1 MLKSLELFG
10 FKSFADRTRFD
21 FSTGITSVVGP
32 NGSGKSNV
40 VDALKWILGDQSA
53 KSLRGKEMTDVIFN
67 GSASRK
73 PSAYAEATITFDNA
87 SGWLPSDSQEI
98 QIGRRI
104 WRNGDAEYLLNRA
117 TARLKDIKDLFM
129 GTGAGTSAYS
139 IIEQG
144 RVDQILQANPTSR
157 RAVFE
162 EAAGISRFKARKVEA
177 QRKLERVAQN
187 LERLTDIVDEV
198 EAQLNSTRSQAA
210 KAAKYREVSVGL
222 KQWWHGL
229 AADDCRHL
237 TAELEVVETGL
248 ASSAG
253 RIETLTEQQRQLE
266 TREAAFDADLS
277 KIDDKLRE
285 VERRGATGREAI
297 AGHETT
303 IQHQTARLGEIEAE
317 LARLQKQ
324 QLVLGRRAQETHD
337 EIALQQKRLG
347 EFEVD
352 YAENRQRIAAHDEQL
367 QLAVRSLSARREQ
380 QERDRTRR
388 LDLTKAVSSTSST
401 VATLRAALSAV
412 QTAQS
417 KAQSQLD
424 LLDGTLAEQELE
436 RDKALARVDES
447 VQSQSAAQQALRTTQ
462 TRRTS
467 LLGEQDEAKQ
477 RLGGQ
482 REQRSAALAR
492 KNLLED
498 LELRQEGLGLGV
510 KDILNRARSSPHPP
524 WNSIVGSVADLLDVD
539 LEHAALLE
547 VALGP
552 RAQLIVL
559 REYQSL
565 LDYLN
570 QGTVLLTNRVGFV
583 AIPDRAASQP
593 VPSVWQQSRFVHL
606 QLDPA
611 SLPDLSREPGVVMR
625 ADALVLSDRGTTG
638 LAAAILADTW
648 VVRTIEDAVRLATQP
663 HGSSPVPSPRS
674 SGEWTRVRGP
684 DEPATSPRE
693 PASEAPKPHSRSL
706 KPGEDPLTLT
716 LSPEDGGEGTRGAF
730 STHHSPLTTHHSL
743 RFVTLQGELLEAN
756 GTLYVGTI
764 RSETA
769 LLSRRSELRRIKN
782 DLALLDRDIAA
793 EETALQTVYQSLTGA
808 DSELESV
815 AAELDYA
822 NQRLADLKADL
833 AAQDQTLD
841 RLRRERHS
849 LSEQLRAGDDEFA
862 ERQEKLKTAEEQSAT
877 TEQELHHLELSLAA
891 SAEDLL
897 ATEQQFQQLEYQKTA
912 NQLDL
917 VKQGEQLEAL
927 RTSVSRLIDELQQ
940 RTAQHDEAERR
951 CAASLAKRQQIT
963 LHILNT
969 RATRDEQLLSAE
981 AIQAEATALQ
991 SDKLALRVE
1000 RSQLVEQELDIRK
1013 ERRELADR
1021 RHADEIRVRDM
1032 KHVLTTLDERLDE
1045 EYQLKLTDVVA
1056 SGVSAFRLLLEERG
1070 SKVEGRGLKVKE
1082 EEIDASPTDDS
1093 ESSALHHQPST
1104 INHQP
1109 AFNDLRPEI
1118 ESRVNRLRKQLK
1130 LMGSVNT
1137 DSLRDLEM
1145 LETRFEQLSAQLQDL
1160 VEAKNTLEDI
1170 IRKLNTESRRLFAET
1185 FETIRT
1191 NFQDLFRQV
1200 FGGGEGDIVLEDPND
1215 VLDCGIDIA
1224 ARPPGKELRSISL
1237 LSGGEKTMTAIALI
1251 MAIFQSKPSPFCIL
1265 DEVDAALDEA
1275 NVERFT
1281 AVIKAFQQS
1290 TQFIMIT
1297 HHKRTMTV
1305 ADVLYGVTMEE
1316 SGVSKRMSVRF
1327 EDVSDDGN
1335 FRTPQQQSSAA

>member
-40 VDALKWILGDQSA
+40 VDAMKWILGDQSA

-87 SGWLPSDSQEI
+87 SGWLPSDAQEV
-98 QIGRRI
+98 QVGRRI

-162 EAAGISRFKARKVEA
+162 EAAGISRFKARKIEA
-177 QRKLERVAQN
+177 QRKLERVGQN

-229 AADDCRHL
+229 AADDFRFF
-237 TAELEVVETGL
+237 TAELDVIETGL
-248 ASSAG
+248 AASSG
-253 RIETLTEQQRQLE
+253 RMDTLTEHQRQLE
-266 TREAAFDADLS
+266 VREAAFDADLS
-277 KIDDKLRE
+277 KLDDTLRE

-303 IQHQTARLGEIEAE
+303 IQHQTARLLEIETE
-317 LARLQKQ
+317 LTRLQKQ
-324 QLVLGRRAQETHD
+324 ELVLSHRVRETHG
-337 EIALQQKRLG
+337 EIALQQSRLA
-347 EFEVD
+347 ESERD
-352 YAENRQRIAAHDEQL
+352 HAENRHRISAHDGQH
-367 QLAVRSLSARREQ
+367 QQAVQALTARREQ
-380 QERDRTRR
+380 QDRDRSRR
-388 LDLTKAVSSTSST
+388 LELTKSVSVTSSA

-412 QTAQS
+412 QAAQT

-424 LLDGTLAEQELE
+424 LLDGTLAERELE
-436 RDKALARVDES
+436 RDQSLARLDDA
-447 VQSQSAAQQALRTTQ
+447 VQTQAAAQTVLRATQ
-462 TRRTS
+462 SKRVS
-467 LLGEQDEAKQ
+467 LLGEQDHAKQ
-477 RLGGQ
+477 RLAEQ
-482 REQRSAALAR
+482 REQRSASLAR
-492 KNLLED
+492 KSLLED
-498 LELRQEGLGLGV
+498 LELRQEGLGIGV

-524 WNSIVGSVADLLDVD
+524 WNSVVGSVADLLDVD

-559 REYQSL
+559 REYQAL

-570 QGTVLLTNRVGFV
+570 QGTVLLTNRVGFI

-593 VPSVWQQSRFVHL
+593 MSDERQQSRFVHL
-606 QLDPA
+606 QLDPN
-611 SLPDLSREPGVVMR
+611 LMPDLSREPGVVMR

-638 LAAAILADTW
+638 LAAAVLADTW
-648 VVRTIEDAVRLATQP
+648 IVRTMDDAVRLAM
-663 HGSSPVPSPRS
+663 G
-674 SGEWTRVRGP
+674 
-684 DEPATSPRE
+684 
-693 PASEAPKPHSRSL
+693 SRSTDAL
-706 KPGEDPLTLT
+706 VRADREAD
-716 LSPEDGGEGTRGAF
+716 LSRTDEGVH
-730 STHHSPLTTHHSL
+730 STSL

-782 DLALLDRDIAA
+782 DLALLDRDIQA
-793 EETALQTVYQSLTGA
+793 EESALHSVYQLLTGA
-808 DSELESV
+808 DSELEAV

-822 NQRLADLKADL
+822 NQRFADLKADL
-833 AAQDQTLD
+833 TAQDQTLD
-841 RLRRERHS
+841 RLRRERLS
-849 LSEQLRAGDDEFA
+849 LTEQLRAGDAEFA
-862 ERQEKLKTAEEQSAT
+862 QRQLELNAAVDQSAG
-877 TEQELHHLELSLAA
+877 TEQELHHLETSLAA
-891 SAEDLL
+891 SAEELL
-897 ATEQQFQQLEYQKTA
+897 ATEQQHQQLEQQKAA

-917 VKQGEQLEAL
+917 VKQAEQLESL
-927 RTSVSRLIDELQQ
+927 RATVHRLADELQQ
-940 RTAQHDEAERR
+940 RLSQHDEADRR
-951 CAASLAKRQQIT
+951 CTASIAKRQQLT

-969 RATRDEQLLSAE
+969 RATRDEQLLAAE
-981 AIQAEATALQ
+981 HVTNDAFVLQAA
-991 SDKLALRVE
+991 KLALRVE
-1000 RSQLVEQELDIRK
+1000 RSQLVEQELDLRK
-1013 ERRELADR
+1013 ERRELAER
-1021 RHADEIRVRDM
+1021 RHTDEIRVRDM
-1032 KHVLTTLDERLDE
+1032 KHALTTLDERLDE
-1045 EYQLKLTDVVA
+1045 EYQLKLADVVA
-1056 SGVSAFRLLLEERG
+1056 SGASAYRLLLEERG
-1070 SKVEGRGLKVKE
+1070 AKVDQHVVKYLA
-1082 EEIDASPTDDS
+1082 DRTDRADGTDPTDAK
-1093 ESSALHHQPST
+1093 SAEAVSAVGPVASQTALRNLQPFFT
-1104 INHQP
+1104 
-1109 AFNDLRPEI
+1109 DLRPEL
-1118 ESRVNRLRKQLK
+1118 EARVNRLRKQLK
-1130 LMGSVNT
+1130 LMGNVNT
-1137 DSLRDLEM
+1137 DSLHDLEM
-1145 LETRFEQLSAQLQDL
+1145 LENRFEQLSAQLQDL
-1160 VEAKNTLEDI
+1160 VEAKSTLEDI
-1170 IRKLNTESRRLFAET
+1170 IRKINLESRRLFAET

-1191 NFQDLFRQV
+1191 NFQQLFRQV

-1281 AVIKAFQQS
+1281 AVVKAFQQS
-1290 TQFIMIT
+1290 TQFIVIT

-1327 EDVSDDGN
+1327 EDVSDDGHI
-1335 FRTPQQQSSAA
+1335 RTSNQPVAA

>member
-40 VDALKWILGDQSA
+40 VDAMKWILGDQSA

-87 SGWLPSDSQEI
+87 SGWLPSDAQEI
-98 QIGRRI
+98 QVGRRI

-162 EAAGISRFKARKVEA
+162 EAAGISRFKARKIEA
-177 QRKLERVAQN
+177 QRKLERVGQN

-229 AADDCRHL
+229 AADDFRFF
-237 TAELEVVETGL
+237 TAELDVVETGL
-248 ASSAG
+248 AASSG
-253 RIETLTEQQRQLE
+253 RMDALTDQQRQLE
-266 TREAAFDADLS
+266 VREAAFDAELS
-277 KIDDKLRE
+277 KFDDTLRE

-303 IQHQTARLGEIEAE
+303 IQHQTARLIEIETE
-317 LARLQKQ
+317 LTRLQKQ
-324 QLVLGRRAQETHD
+324 ELVLSHRVRETHG
-337 EIALQQKRLG
+337 EIALQQSRLA
-347 EFEVD
+347 ESERD
-352 YAENRQRIAAHDEQL
+352 HAENRHRISAHDGQHQHAMQAL
-367 QLAVRSLSARREQ
+367 TARREQ
-380 QERDRTRR
+380 QDRDRTRR
-388 LDLTKAVSSTSST
+388 LELTKSVSATSSAVT
-401 VATLRAALSAV
+401 TLRAALSAV
-412 QTAQS
+412 QASQT

-424 LLDGTLAEQELE
+424 QLDGTLAEREME
-436 RDKALARVDES
+436 RDKSLSRVDDA
-447 VQSQSAAQQALRTTQ
+447 VQTQAAAQAVLRATQ
-462 TRRTS
+462 SKRIS
-467 LLGEQDEAKQ
+467 LLGEQDHAKQ
-477 RLGGQ
+477 RLAEQ

-492 KNLLED
+492 KSLLED
-498 LELRQEGLGLGV
+498 LELRQEGLGIGV

-524 WNSIVGSVADLLDVD
+524 WNSVVGSVADLLDVD

-559 REYQSL
+559 REYQAL

-593 VPSVWQQSRFVHL
+593 MPDVRQQSRFVHL
-606 QLDPA
+606 QLDPNT
-611 SLPDLSREPGVVMR
+611 LPDLLREPGVVMR

-638 LAAAILADTW
+638 LAAAVLADTW
-648 VVRTIEDAVRLATQP
+648 IVRTMDDAVRLATMK
-663 HGSSPVPSPRS
+663 
-674 SGEWTRVRGP
+674 SGEWRVVSGEQEAS
-684 DEPATSPRE
+684 DATSTT
-693 PASEAPKPHSRSL
+693 PASSR
-706 KPGEDPLTLT
+706 
-716 LSPEDGGEGTRGAF
+716 
-730 STHHSPLTTHHSL
+730 HSPLTTHHSL

-782 DLALLDRDIAA
+782 DLALLDRDIQA
-793 EETALQTVYQSLTGA
+793 EESALHSVYQSLTGA
-808 DSELESV
+808 DSELEAV

-822 NQRLADLKADL
+822 NQRFADLKADL

-841 RLRRERHS
+841 RLRRERLS
-849 LSEQLRAGDDEFA
+849 LTEQLRAGDAEFA
-862 ERQEKLKTAEEQSAT
+862 QRQLELNGAEDQAAA
-877 TEQELHHLELSLAA
+877 TEQELHHLEASLAA
-891 SAEDLL
+891 SAEELL
-897 ATEQQFQQLEYQKTA
+897 ATEQQYRQLEQQKAA

-917 VKQGEQLEAL
+917 VKQAEQLETL
-927 RTSVSRLIDELQQ
+927 RATVHRLADELQQ
-940 RTAQHDEAERR
+940 RLAQHDEADRR
-951 CAASLAKRQQIT
+951 CLACIAKRQQLT

-969 RATRDEQLLSAE
+969 RATRDEQLLAAE
-981 AIQAEATALQ
+981 QVANEAFALQ
-991 SDKLALRVE
+991 AAKLALRVE
-1000 RSQLVEQELDIRK
+1000 RSQLAEQELELRK
-1013 ERRELADR
+1013 ERRELAER
-1021 RHADEIRVRDM
+1021 RHTDEIRVRDM
-1032 KHVLTTLDERLDE
+1032 KHALTTLDERLDE
-1045 EYQLKLTDVVA
+1045 EYQLKLADVVGSGA
-1056 SGVSAFRLLLEERG
+1056 SAYRLLLEERG
-1070 SKVEGRGLKVKE
+1070 SKVEGRVLKAKQE
-1082 EEIDASPTDDS
+1082 EAEVSPTDDADHPPLHS
-1093 ESSALHHQPST
+1093 QSSNLNSQPSFT
-1104 INHQP
+1104 
-1109 AFNDLRPEI
+1109 DLRPEL
-1118 ESRVNRLRKQLK
+1118 EARVNRLRKQLK
-1130 LMGSVNT
+1130 LMGNVNT

-1145 LETRFEQLSAQLQDL
+1145 LENRFEQLSAQLQDL

-1170 IRKLNTESRRLFAET
+1170 IRKINLESRRLFAET

-1191 NFQDLFRQV
+1191 NFQQLFRQV

-1281 AVIKAFQQS
+1281 AVVKAFQQS
-1290 TQFIMIT
+1290 TQFIVIT

-1327 EDVSDDGN
+1327 EDVSDDGHI
-1335 FRTPQQQSSAA
+1335 RTSSQPVAA

>member
-40 VDALKWILGDQSA
+40 VDAMKWILGDQSA

-87 SGWLPSDSQEI
+87 SGWLPSDAQEI

-162 EAAGISRFKARKVEA
+162 EAAGISRFKARKIEA
-177 QRKLERVAQN
+177 QRKLERVGQN

-229 AADDCRHL
+229 AADDFRFF
-237 TAELEVVETGL
+237 TAELEVIEAGL
-248 ASSAG
+248 AASAG
-253 RIETLTEQQRQLE
+253 RIETLTEQQRKLE
-266 TREAAFDADLS
+266 AREAAFDADLS
-277 KIDDKLRE
+277 KLDDTLRE
-285 VERRGATGREAI
+285 VERRGATAREAI

-303 IQHQTARLGEIEAE
+303 IQHQTARLSEIEIE
-317 LARLQKQ
+317 LSRLQKQ
-324 QLVLGRRAQETHD
+324 QLVLNLRARETHE
-337 EIALQQKRLG
+337 EIAFQQQRLV
-347 EFEVD
+347 ESERD
-352 YAENRQRIAAHDEQL
+352 HAENRHRI
-367 QLAVRSLSARREQ
+367 SADDGQHQQAMQALIQRREQ
-380 QERDRTRR
+380 QENNRTRR
-388 LDLTKAVSSTSST
+388 LELTKSVSVTSSA

-412 QTAQS
+412 QAAQT

-424 LLDGTLAEQELE
+424 LLDGTLAERELE
-436 RDKALARVDES
+436 RDKSLARVDDA
-447 VQSQSAAQQALRTTQ
+447 VQTQAGAQAVLRATQSKRI
-462 TRRTS
+462 S
-467 LLGEQDEAKQ
+467 LLGEQDHAKQ
-477 RLGGQ
+477 RLAEQ
-482 REQRSAALAR
+482 REQRSASLAR
-492 KNLLED
+492 KSLLED
-498 LELRQEGLGLGV
+498 LELRQEGLGIGV

-524 WNSIVGSVADLLDVD
+524 WNSVVGSVADLLDVD

-559 REYQSL
+559 REYQAL

-593 VPSVWQQSRFVHL
+593 MPDVRQQSRFVHL

-611 SLPDLSREPGVVMR
+611 TLPDLSREPGVVMR

-638 LAAAILADTW
+638 LAAAVLADTW
-648 VVRTIEDAVRLATQP
+648 IVRTMDDAVRLAM
-663 HGSSPVPSPRS
+663 G
-674 SGEWTRVRGP
+674 
-684 DEPATSPRE
+684 
-693 PASEAPKPHSRSL
+693 SRSTDAHVRADRDADA
-706 KPGEDPLTLT
+706 PRAGELGRTDVGVRAT
-716 LSPEDGGEGTRGAF
+716 
-730 STHHSPLTTHHSL
+730 SL

-782 DLALLDRDIAA
+782 DLALLDRDIQA
-793 EETALQTVYQSLTGA
+793 EESALHSVYQSLTGA
-808 DSELESV
+808 DSELEAV

-822 NQRLADLKADL
+822 NQRFADLKADL
-833 AAQDQTLD
+833 AAQDQTLE
-841 RLRRERHS
+841 RLRRERLS
-849 LSEQLRAGDDEFA
+849 LTEQLRTGSDEFA
-862 ERQEKLKTAEEQSAT
+862 VRQLELNSAVDQSAV
-877 TEQELHHLELSLAA
+877 TEQELHHLEASLAA
-891 SAEDLL
+891 SAEELL
-897 ATEQQFQQLEYQKTA
+897 ATEQQFQHLEQQKASNQLE
-912 NQLDL
+912 L
-917 VKQGEQLEAL
+917 VKQAEQLESL
-927 RTSVSRLIDELQQ
+927 RATVHRLADELQQ
-940 RTAQHDEAERR
+940 RMAQHDEADRR
-951 CAASLAKRQQIT
+951 STASFAKRQQLT
-963 LHILNT
+963 LHILNA
-969 RATRDEQLLSAE
+969 RATRDEQLLAAE
-981 AIQAEATALQ
+981 HVANEAFALQ
-991 SDKLALRVE
+991 SAKLALRVE
-1000 RSQLVEQELDIRK
+1000 RSQLVEQELDLRK
-1013 ERRELADR
+1013 ERRDLAER

-1032 KHVLTTLDERLDE
+1032 KHALTTLDERLDE
-1045 EYQLKLTDVVA
+1045 EYQLKLADVVA
-1056 SGVSAFRLLLEERG
+1056 SGASAHRLLLEERG
-1070 SKVEGRGLKVKE
+1070 AKVEGRGVKVKPE
-1082 EEIDASPTDDS
+1082 AVWLGS
-1093 ESSALHHQPST
+1093 ESSTPPAEPVTSLPKNWGLEDSTPATPQSSTLHPQPSFT
-1104 INHQP
+1104 
-1109 AFNDLRPEI
+1109 DLRPEL
-1118 ESRVNRLRKQLK
+1118 EARVNRLRKQLK
-1130 LMGSVNT
+1130 LMGNVNT

-1145 LETRFEQLSAQLQDL
+1145 LENRFEQLSAQLQDL

-1170 IRKLNTESRRLFAET
+1170 IRKINLESRRLFAET

-1191 NFQDLFRQV
+1191 NFQQLFRQV

-1281 AVIKAFQQS
+1281 AVVKAFQQS
-1290 TQFIMIT
+1290 TQFIVIT

-1327 EDVSDDGN
+1327 EDVSDDGHI
-1335 FRTPQQQSSAA
+1335 RTPNQPVAA

>member
-40 VDALKWILGDQSA
+40 VDAMKWILGDQSA

-87 SGWLPSDSQEI
+87 SGWLPSDAQEV

-162 EAAGISRFKARKVEA
+162 EAAGISRFKARKIEA
-177 QRKLERVAQN
+177 QRKLERVGQN

-229 AADDCRHL
+229 AADDFRFF
-237 TAELEVVETGL
+237 TAELDLIETGL
-248 ASSAG
+248 AASSG
-253 RIETLTEQQRQLE
+253 RMDTLTEHQRQLE
-266 TREAAFDADLS
+266 VREAAFDADLS
-277 KIDDKLRE
+277 KLDDTLRE
-285 VERRGATGREAI
+285 VDRRNASGREAI

-303 IQHQTARLGEIEAE
+303 IQHQTARLLEIETE
-317 LARLQKQ
+317 LTRLQKQ
-324 QLVLGRRAQETHD
+324 ELVLSHRVRETHG
-337 EIALQQKRLG
+337 EIALQQSRLT
-347 EFEVD
+347 ESERDHV
-352 YAENRQRIAAHDEQL
+352 ENRHRISAHDSQHQHAMQAL
-367 QLAVRSLSARREQ
+367 TARREQ
-380 QERDRTRR
+380 QDRDRTRR
-388 LDLTKAVSSTSST
+388 LELTKSVSATSSA

-412 QTAQS
+412 QASQT
-417 KAQSQLD
+417 KVQSQLD
-424 LLDGTLAEQELE
+424 QLDGTLAERELE
-436 RDKALARVDES
+436 RDQSLARVEDA
-447 VQSQSAAQQALRTTQ
+447 VQTQAAAQAMLRATQ
-462 TRRTS
+462 SKRIS
-467 LLGEQDEAKQ
+467 LLGEQDHAKQ
-477 RLGGQ
+477 RLAEQ

-492 KNLLED
+492 KSLLED
-498 LELRQEGLGLGV
+498 LELRQEGLGIGV

-524 WNSIVGSVADLLDVD
+524 WNSVVGSVADLLDVD

-559 REYQSL
+559 REYQAL

-583 AIPDRAASQP
+583 AIPDRSVSQP
-593 VPSVWQQSRFVHL
+593 MPDVRQQSRFVHL
-606 QLDPA
+606 QLDPNTM
-611 SLPDLSREPGVVMR
+611 PDLSREPGVVMR

-638 LAAAILADTW
+638 LAAAVLADTW
-648 VVRTIEDAVRLATQP
+648 IVRTMDDAVRLATMA
-663 HGSSPVPSPRS
+663 
-674 SGEWTRVRGP
+674 SGEWRVASGEQKAS
-684 DEPATSPRE
+684 DATSTTP
-693 PASEAPKPHSRSL
+693 
-706 KPGEDPLTLT
+706 
-716 LSPEDGGEGTRGAF
+716 SP
-730 STHHSPLTTHHSL
+730 SHHSPLTTHHSL

-782 DLALLDRDIAA
+782 DLALLDRDIQA
-793 EETALQTVYQSLTGA
+793 EESALHSVYQSLTGA
-808 DSELESV
+808 DSELEAV

-822 NQRLADLKADL
+822 NQRFADLKADL

-841 RLRRERHS
+841 RLRRERLS
-849 LSEQLRAGDDEFA
+849 LTEQLRAGDAEFA
-862 ERQEKLKTAEEQSAT
+862 QRQLELNAAVDQSAG
-877 TEQELHHLELSLAA
+877 TEQELHHLEASLAA
-891 SAEDLL
+891 SAEELL
-897 ATEQQFQQLEYQKTA
+897 ATEQQYQQLEHQKAA

-917 VKQGEQLEAL
+917 VKQAEQLETL
-927 RTSVSRLIDELQQ
+927 RATVHRLGDELQQ
-940 RTAQHDEAERR
+940 RLSQHDEADRR
-951 CAASLAKRQQIT
+951 CIASLAKQQQLT

-969 RATRDEQLLSAE
+969 RATRDEQLLAAE
-981 AIQAEATALQ
+981 HVANEAFTLQAA
-991 SDKLALRVE
+991 KLARRVE
-1000 RSQLVEQELDIRK
+1000 RSQLVEQELDLRK
-1013 ERRELADR
+1013 ERRELAER
-1021 RHADEIRVRDM
+1021 RHTDEIRMRDM
-1032 KHVLTTLDERLDE
+1032 KHALTTLDERLDE
-1045 EYQLKLTDVVA
+1045 EYQLKLADVVA
-1056 SGVSAFRLLLEERG
+1056 AGASAYRLLLEERG
-1070 SKVEGRGLKVKE
+1070 SKVEGRGLKAKPDETDV
-1082 EEIDASPTDDS
+1082 SPTDETDHPP
-1093 ESSALHHQPST
+1093 LHPQPSSL
-1104 INHQP
+1104 NSQP
-1109 AFNDLRPEI
+1109 SFTDLRPEL
-1118 ESRVNRLRKQLK
+1118 EARVNRLRKQLK
-1130 LMGSVNT
+1130 LMGNVNT

-1145 LETRFEQLSAQLQDL
+1145 LENRFEQLSAQLQDL

-1170 IRKLNTESRRLFAET
+1170 IRKINLESRRLFAET

-1191 NFQDLFRQV
+1191 NFQQLFRQV

-1281 AVIKAFQQS
+1281 AVVKAFQQS
-1290 TQFIMIT
+1290 TQFIVIT

-1327 EDVSDDGN
+1327 EDVSDDGHI
-1335 FRTPQQQSSAA
+1335 RAPSQPVAA

>member
-87 SGWLPSDSQEI
+87 TGWLPSDAQEV

-162 EAAGISRFKARKVEA
+162 EAAGISRFKARKIEA

-229 AADDCRHL
+229 AADDYRHL
-237 TAELEVVETGL
+237 TAELDVVETQL

-253 RIETLTEQQRQLE
+253 RIETLTEQQKQLE
-266 TREAAFDADLS
+266 AREAAFDADLS
-277 KIDDKLRE
+277 KVDDKLRE
-285 VERRGATGREAI
+285 VERRGATGREVI

-303 IQHQTARLGEIEAE
+303 IQHQVARLSEIEAE
-317 LARLQKQ
+317 LSRLQKQ
-324 QLVLGRRAQETHD
+324 QLVLGKRVRETHD
-337 EIALQQKRLG
+337 EIALQQTRLS

-352 YAENRQRIAAHDEQL
+352 HAENRQRIAAHDEQL

-388 LDLTKAVSSTSST
+388 LELTKAVSSTSST
-401 VATLRAALSAV
+401 VATVRAALLAA
-412 QTAQS
+412 QTAHS
-417 KAQSQLD
+417 KTQSQLD

-436 RDKALARVDES
+436 RDNRLSRVDEA
-447 VQSQSAAQQALRTTQ
+447 VQSQSAAHQALRVTQ
-462 TRRTS
+462 ARRIS
-467 LLGEQDEAKQ
+467 LLGEQDEAKK
-477 RLGGQ
+477 RLAEQ

-492 KNLLED
+492 KSLLED
-498 LELRQEGLGLGV
+498 LELRQEGLGIGV

-524 WNSIVGSVADLLDVD
+524 WNSVIGSVADLLDVD

-593 VPSVWQQSRFVHL
+593 VPAVWQQSRFVHL
-606 QLDPA
+606 QLDAA

-648 VVRTIEDAVRLATQP
+648 VVRTIEDAVRLAT
-663 HGSSPVPSPRS
+663 GS
-674 SGEWTRVRGP
+674 GKG
-684 DEPATSPRE
+684 
-693 PASEAPKPHSRSL
+693 
-706 KPGEDPLTLT
+706 
-716 LSPEDGGEGTRGAF
+716 
-730 STHHSPLTTHHSL
+730 L

-756 GTLYVGTI
+756 GSLYVGTI

-782 DLALLDRDIAA
+782 DLALLDRDITA

-808 DSELESV
+808 DSELEAV

-841 RLRRERHS
+841 RLRRERQS
-849 LSEQLRAGDDEFA
+849 LSEQLHAGDGEFA
-862 ERQEKLKTAEEQSAT
+862 ERQAELKSAEEQAAS
-877 TEQELHHLELSLAA
+877 TEQELHHLEASLAA
-891 SAEDLL
+891 STEDLL
-897 ATEQQFQQLEYQKTA
+897 AIEQQFQMLEQQKTA

-927 RTSVSRLIDELQQ
+927 RTSVTRLVDELQQ
-940 RTAQHDEAERR
+940 RAAQHDEAERR
-951 CAASLAKRQQIT
+951 CASSLAKRQQIT

-969 RATRDEQLLSAE
+969 RATRDEQLLATE
-981 AIQAEATALQ
+981 AILAEATALHAE
-991 SDKLALRVE
+991 KLALRVE

-1021 RHADEIRVRDM
+1021 RHVEEIRVRDM
-1032 KHVLTTLDERLDE
+1032 KHALTTLDERLDE
-1045 EYQLKLTDVVA
+1045 EYQLRLTDVVA
-1056 SGVSAFRLLLEERG
+1056 SGASAYQMLLEERQGTKGEGQG
-1070 SKVEGRGLKVKE
+1070 SRAKGPKE
-1082 EEIDASPTDDS
+1082 DDS
-1093 ESSALHHQPST
+1093 ESGALSESEQSSPSSHKPSALT
-1104 INHQP
+1104 FVD
-1109 AFNDLRPEI
+1109 ARPEI

-1170 IRKLNTESRRLFAET
+1170 IRKINAESRRLFAET
-1185 FETIRT
+1185 FETIRA
-1191 NFQDLFRQV
+1191 NFQNLFRQV

-1335 FRTPQQQSSAA
+1335 FRTPSQPAAA

>member
-21 FSTGITSVVGP
+21 FSTGITCVVGP

-73 PSAYAEATITFDNA
+73 ASAYAEATITFDNA
-87 SGWLPSDSQEI
+87 SGWLPSDAQEI

-129 GTGAGTSAYS
+129 GTGAGTSAYC

-253 RIETLTEQQRQLE
+253 RMATLAEQQRQIE
-266 TREAAFDADLS
+266 SREAAFDADLS
-277 KIDDKLRE
+277 KLDDKLRE
-285 VERRGATGREAI
+285 VDRRGAAWRESI

-303 IQHQTARLGEIEAE
+303 LQHQTARLGEIEAE
-317 LARLQKQ
+317 LARLQRQ

-337 EIALQQKRLG
+337 EIVLKQQRLA

-352 YAENRQRIAAHDEQL
+352 HAGNRHKIAAHDEQL
-367 QLAVRSLSARREQ
+367 QLALRSLSAQREQ
-380 QERDRTRR
+380 QEQDRTRR
-388 LDLTKAVSSTSST
+388 LELTKAVSSTSST
-401 VATLRAALSAV
+401 VATLRAALLAA
-412 QTAQS
+412 QTTHS
-417 KAQSQLD
+417 KTQSQLD

-436 RDKALARVDES
+436 RDKSLGRVDEAS
-447 VQSQSAAQQALRTTQ
+447 QTQSAAQQSLRTTQ
-462 TRRTS
+462 ARRIS

-477 RLGGQ
+477 RLGEQ

-492 KNLLED
+492 KSLLED
-498 LELRQEGLGLGV
+498 LELRQEGLGIGV

-524 WNSIVGSVADLLDVD
+524 WNSVVGSVADLLDVD

-611 SLPDLSREPGVVMR
+611 TLPDLSREPGVVMR

-638 LAAAILADTW
+638 LAASLLADTW
-648 VVRTIEDAVRLATQP
+648 IVRTIEDAVRLAN
-663 HGSSPVPSPRS
+663 SSR
-674 SGEWTRVRGP
+674 ETRVESQ
-684 DEPATSPRE
+684 EPENAEMQASSSSSRLSSLNSP
-693 PASEAPKPHSRSL
+693 PSAGSRLSSL
-706 KPGEDPLTLT
+706 PSR
-716 LSPEDGGEGTRGAF
+716 LS
-730 STHHSPLTTHHSL
+730 HSL

-756 GTLYVGTI
+756 GSLYVGTI

-782 DLALLDRDIAA
+782 DLALLDRDITS

-808 DSELESV
+808 DSELEAV

-841 RLRRERHS
+841 RLRRERQ
-849 LSEQLRAGDDEFA
+849 LLTEQLRAGDDEFA
-862 ERQEKLKTAEEQSAT
+862 ERRAELSAAQEQAIA
-877 TEQELHHLELSLAA
+877 TEQELHHLEASLAA

-897 ATEQQFQQLEYQKTA
+897 ATEHQFQQLEHQKTA

-917 VKQGEQLEAL
+917 VKQAEQLESL
-927 RTSVSRLIDELQQ
+927 RTAVSRLIDELQQ

-951 CAASLAKRQQIT
+951 CAASFAKRQQIT

-969 RATRDEQLLSAE
+969 RATRDEQLLSSEHVLAE
-981 AIQAEATALQ
+981 AAVLQA
-991 SDKLALRVE
+991 DKLALRVE

-1032 KHVLTTLDERLDE
+1032 KHSLTTLDERLDE

-1056 SGVSAFRLLLEERG
+1056 SGASAFQMLLEERG
-1070 SKVEGRGLKVKE
+1070 SKVEGRGLKVKSE
-1082 EEIDASPTDDS
+1082 ETDAEPADDLELPS
-1093 ESSALHHQPST
+1093 LHPQPST
-1104 INHQP
+1104 LNHQP
-1109 AFNDLRPEI
+1109 TFTDLRPEL
-1118 ESRVNRLRKQLK
+1118 EARVNRLRKQLK

-1185 FETIRT
+1185 FEMIRK
-1191 NFQDLFRQV
+1191 NFQELFRQV

-1224 ARPPGKELRSISL
+1224 ARPPGKDLRSISL

-1251 MAIFQSKPSPFCIL
+1251 MAIFQSNPSPFCIL

-1281 AVIKAFQQS
+1281 AVVKAFQQS
-1290 TQFIMIT
+1290 TQFIVIT
-1297 HHKRTMTV
+1297 HHKRTMTM

-1316 SGVSKRMSVRF
+1316 SGISKRMSVRF
-1327 EDVSDDGN
+1327 EDVSEDGHI
-1335 FRTPQQQSSAA
+1335 RTPPQSSAA

>member
-87 SGWLPSDSQEI
+87 SGWLPSDAQEV

-129 GTGAGTSAYS
+129 GTGAGTAAYS

-198 EAQLNSTRSQAA
+198 EAQLNSTRNQAA
-210 KAAKYREVSVGL
+210 KAAKFREVSVGL

-229 AADDCRHL
+229 AADDFRHL
-237 TAELEVVETGL
+237 TAELEVIEAGL
-248 ASSAG
+248 ASSG
-253 RIETLTEQQRQLE
+253 QRIDELMEQQRQIE
-266 TREAAFDADLS
+266 SREAAFDAELS
-277 KIDDKLRE
+277 QLDDRLRE
-285 VERRGATGREAI
+285 VDRREAAAREVI
-297 AGHETT
+297 AGNETT
-303 IQHQTARLGEIEAE
+303 IQHQTARLSEIEGE
-317 LARLQKQ
+317 LSRLQKQ
-324 QLVLGRRAQETHD
+324 QLILGRRVQETRD
-337 EIALQQKRLG
+337 EIKIQQQRLTD
-347 EFEVD
+347 FEIEH
-352 YAENRQRIAAHDEQL
+352 AENRQRIAAHDEQL
-367 QLAVRSLSARREQ
+367 QLAVKSLSDRRQQLEQ
-380 QERDRTRR
+380 DRTRR
-388 LDLTKAVSSTSST
+388 LELTKAVSSASST
-401 VATLRAALSAV
+401 VTTLRAALLAV
-412 QTAQS
+412 QAAQA
-417 KAQSQLD
+417 KLQSQLN

-436 RDKALARVDES
+436 RDKCLTRVDES
-447 VQSQSAAQQALRTTQ
+447 VQTQTTAQQALRAAQ
-462 TRRTS
+462 SRRHS

-477 RLGGQ
+477 RLAEM
-482 REQRSAALAR
+482 RERRSAALAR
-492 KNLLED
+492 KSLLED
-498 LELRQEGLGLGV
+498 LELRQEGLGIGV
-510 KDILNRARSSPHPP
+510 KDILNRARTSPHPP
-524 WNSIVGSVADLLDVD
+524 WNSVVGSVADLLDVD

-583 AIPDRAASQP
+583 AIPDRAISQP
-593 VPSVWQQSRFVHL
+593 IPTSVSQSRFIHL
-606 QLDPA
+606 QFDPT
-611 SLPDLSREPGVVMR
+611 SLPDLSGEAGVVMR
-625 ADALVLSDRGTTG
+625 ADKLVLSDRGTTG
-638 LAAAILADTW
+638 LAAALLADTW
-648 VVRTIEDAVRLATQP
+648 IVRTMEDAVRLAMK
-663 HGSSPVPSPRS
+663 SR
-674 SGEWTRVRGP
+674 EARP
-684 DEPATSPRE
+684 DAKLESTEPDDGAI
-693 PASEAPKPHSRSL
+693 HSRSL
-706 KPGEDPLTLT
+706 GSRF
-716 LSPEDGGEGTRGAF
+716 SPA
-730 STHHSPLTTHHSL
+730 L

-756 GTLYVGTI
+756 GALYVGTI

-782 DLALLDRDIAA
+782 DLIELDRDIAS
-793 EETALQTVYQSLTGA
+793 EETALQAVYQSLTGA
-808 DSELESV
+808 DSELEAL

-822 NQRLADLKADL
+822 NQRLSDLKADL
-833 AAQDQTLD
+833 AAHDQTLD
-841 RLRRERHS
+841 RLRRERQS
-849 LSEQLRAGDDEFA
+849 LTSQLQSGDTEQLRCQSE
-862 ERQEKLKTAEEQSAT
+862 LKTAEEHAAT
-877 TEQELHHLELSLAA
+877 IEHELQELEARLAA
-891 SAEDLL
+891 SADELQ
-897 ATEQQFQQLEYQKTA
+897 ATELQFQQLEQQRTA

-927 RTSVSRLIDELQQ
+927 RISASRFEDDLRQ
-940 RTAQHDEAERR
+940 RMAQYEEAERR
-951 CAASLAKRQQIT
+951 HAASIAKRQQIE
-963 LHILNT
+963 LQILNT
-969 RATRDEQLLSAE
+969 RAARDEQLLAAE
-981 AIQAEATALQ
+981 TIQAEAAVLQ

-1000 RSQLVEQELDIRK
+1000 RSRLGEQELDIRR
-1013 ERRELADR
+1013 ERRELSER
-1021 RHADEIRVRDM
+1021 RHSDEIRVRDM
-1032 KHVLTTLDERLDE
+1032 KHALTTLDERLDE

-1056 SGVSAFRLLLEERG
+1056 SGVSAYQMLLEERSERAAG
-1070 SKVEGRGLKVKE
+1070 KSGAESKSKT
-1082 EEIDASPTDDS
+1082 ADS
-1093 ESSALHHQPST
+1093 ETEDDPDSSSAVTQSVLRTSEST
-1104 INHQP
+1104 F
-1109 AFNDLRPEI
+1109 AELRPEI
-1118 ESRVNRLRKQLK
+1118 EARVNRLRKQLK

-1145 LETRFEQLSAQLQDL
+1145 LETRFEQLSTQLQDL

-1170 IRKLNTESRRLFAET
+1170 IRKINAESKRLFAET
-1185 FETIRT
+1185 FDTIRA
-1191 NFQDLFRQV
+1191 NFQNLFRQV
-1200 FGGGEGDIVLEDPND
+1200 FGGGEGDIVLEDPDD

-1251 MAIFQSKPSPFCIL
+1251 MAIFQSKPSPYCIL

-1281 AVIKAFQQS
+1281 SVVKAFQQS
-1290 TQFIMIT
+1290 TQFIVIT

-1335 FRTPQQQSSAA
+1335 FRTPNQPAAA